1 MVGADLRPRLLM
13 ERDAEGAVGPSAVL
27 PQDPFQLRVGLLS
40 DEQIDGLRRRKKGKV
55 VAEYQ
60 KKQNDVGFSSRLF
73 WYTFLTRLARSIY
86 TQTYGEPH
94 GGI

>member
-1 MVGADLRPRLLM
+1 MVGADLRPRFLT
-13 ERDAEGAVGPSAVL
+13 ERDAEGALGSSAIL

-40 DEQIDGLRRRKKGKV
+40 DEQIAGLRRRKKGKV

-60 KKQNDVGFSSRLF
+60 KRQNDVGFAPCLF
-73 WYTFLTRLARSIY
+73 WYTSLMILARSLY
-86 TQTYGEPH
+86 AQTYGRPH